1 MKQIK
6 AVIYSLI
13 FISSVAIAD
22 EESSFD
28 KAKDGVQKMWEKT
41 KTTTSEIA
49 GKATEKASEFGNK
62 ASEYGSKASKEAKET
77 GVIVWDKLQEAGEAT
92 ADSARKGASKIRSL
106 AGQEDCKED
115 SALCDQNKE

>member
-6 AVIYSLI
+6 VAIYALI
-13 FISSVAIAD
+13 FISSVVIAD

-49 GKATEKASEFGNK
+49 DAATEKASELTNKASEFGNK
-62 ASEYGSKASKEAKET
+62 ASKEAKET
-77 GVIVWDKLQEAGEAT
+77 GAIVWYKLQEVGDAT